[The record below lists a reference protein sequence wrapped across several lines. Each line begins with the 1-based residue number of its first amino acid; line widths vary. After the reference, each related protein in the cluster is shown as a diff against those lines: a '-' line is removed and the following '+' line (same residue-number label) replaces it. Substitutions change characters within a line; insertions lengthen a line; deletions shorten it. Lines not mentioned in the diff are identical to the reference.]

1 MPKSPSRPQ
10 ARPAPKRQH
19 SIKTGSGGYAG
30 RIVNQLERL
39 RDKWARGETCLG
51 INVTLTDSTVV
62 ELFGEAGFDIVWI
75 DMEHS
80 SMGLEHAVSHVR
92 ACRAAGMAPFI
103 RVPSNDPVVVKP
115 FLEMHP
121 AGVIMPRIGSVE
133 DAELAVQGCRYPP
146 HGIRGFGPNR
156 GVRFGAR
163 SVPDYLAAVDDEIL
177 TILQIEHIDAVER
190 IDEILQIP
198 GVDSIVPGPMDL
210 SGTMGLLGQTGHPD
224 VVAAMQR
231 MLDAARARGVPM
243 GQSIGPDGL
252 RHWIDAGVNWICSGG
267 DWHLLYPAARTLYKT
282 MSSMT

>member
-1 MPKSPSRPQ
+1 M
-10 ARPAPKRQH
+10 
-19 SIKTGSGGYAG
+19 
-30 RIVNQLERL
+30 NQLDRI
-39 RDKWARGETCLG
+39 RDKWARGEVCLG

-80 SMGLEHAVSHVR
+80 AMGMEHAASHVL
-92 ACRAAGMAPFI
+92 ASRAAGLAPFI
-103 RVPSNDPVVVKP
+103 RTPSHDPVVVKP

-133 DAELAVQGCRYPP
+133 DAELAVRGCRYPP
-146 HGIRGFGPNR
+146 HGIRGFGPMR

-177 TILQIEHIDAVER
+177 VILQIEHVDAVDR
-190 IDEILQIP
+190 IDEILDIP

-243 GQSIGPDGL
+243 GQSIGPDPAAL

-267 DWHLLYPAARTLYKT
+267 DWHLLYPAARTLYRT